1 MQKIN
6 FQLKVSETFCLDI
19 KDLELCKNLN
29 FLIGPNGSGKS
40 TLLKEL
46 SKKLGA
52 DKSIYMPAEFEL
64 NSNLYVWELL
74 EIFEQES
81 LPKHFDLQEIPTNTK
96 LSKLSSGGKQR
107 LLLGLCLEHPNYSN
121 LLLDEP
127 TNFLD
132 PKYKKQLLELIK
144 NSSKCI
150 LIASHDLHWFVNDSQ
165 CNTFLINDGKIG
177 SRGKLQEVLEG
188 TDMKSFFGMDF
199 KVEKSPDGKVWL
211 KY

>member
-6 FQLKVSETFCLDI
+6 IQLKISENFRLAIEDF
-19 KDLELCKNLN
+19 DLCENLN
-29 FLIGPNGSGKS
+29 FIIGPNGSGKS
-40 TLLKEL
+40 SLLKEL
-46 SKKLGA
+46 SKKLGS
-52 DKSIYMPAEFEL
+52 DKSIYMPAEFEV
-64 NSNLYVWELL
+64 NPNLYVWELL
-74 EIFEQES
+74 QIFDQES
-81 LPKHFDLQEIPTNTK
+81 LPNHFDLQDIPQKAK
-96 LSKLSSGGKQR
+96 LSSLSSGGKQR
-107 LLLGLCLEHPNYSN
+107 LLLGLCLDHPNYSH

-132 PKYKKQLLELIK
+132 PKYKIQLLERIK
-144 NSSKCI
+144 KSSKCI

-165 CNTFLINDGKIG
+165 CNTFLINGGKIG
-177 SRGKLQEVLEG
+177 SRGKLQDVLES